1 MCVLNVCDLSWQ
13 LFNGQWGVGC
23 GGGTLVLMGFAWRH
37 VWDMQMVV
45 EEERRSVVGG
55 FPGRST
61 YSVPGHRKTKIEQI
75 PDKLEFGLVFFSS
88 IFFYFFGPFL
98 CQRNLLA
105 FFLFSFRQP
114 FFFLRAPCYCFY
126 KISPQICSWPL

>member
-1 MCVLNVCDLSWQ
+1 M
-13 LFNGQWGVGC
+13 
-23 GGGTLVLMGFAWRH
+23 LMGFAWRH

-88 IFFYFFGPFL
+88 IFFLLFRTFLVPAKFARIFLVFLSAAFLFFASSLLLFL
-98 CQRNLLA
+98 QDFSSNMLLA
-105 FFLFSFRQP
+105 IMI
-114 FFFLRAPCYCFY
+114 
-126 KISPQICSWPL
+126 ISTLPARPLEK

>member
-1 MCVLNVCDLSWQ
+1 M
-13 LFNGQWGVGC
+13 
-23 GGGTLVLMGFAWRH
+23 LMGFAWRH

-75 PDKLEFGLVFFSS
+75 PDKLEFGLVFF
-88 IFFYFFGPFL
+88 FFDFFSTFSDLSCASEICSHFSCFPFGSL
-98 CQRNLLA
+98 
-105 FFLFSFRQP
+105 S
-114 FFFLRAPCYCFY
+114 FFLRAPCYCFY

>member
-1 MCVLNVCDLSWQ
+1 M
-13 LFNGQWGVGC
+13 
-23 GGGTLVLMGFAWRH
+23 LMGFAWRH

-88 IFFYFFGPFL
+88 IFFLLFRTFL
-98 CQRNLLA
+98 VPAKFARIFLVFLSA
-105 FFLFSFRQP
+105 AFLFFCELPAIVSTR
-114 FFFLRAPCYCFY
+114 FLLKYALGHYDYFHIARSSC
-126 KISPQICSWPL
+126 

>member
-1 MCVLNVCDLSWQ
+1 M
-13 LFNGQWGVGC
+13 
-23 GGGTLVLMGFAWRH
+23 LMGFAWRH

-45 EEERRSVVGG
+45 EEERRSVVAG

-88 IFFYFFGPFL
+88 IFFLLFRTFLVPAKFAHIFLVFLSAAFLFFASSLLLFL
-98 CQRNLLA
+98 QDFSSNMLLA
-105 FFLFSFRQP
+105 IMI
-114 FFFLRAPCYCFY
+114 
-126 KISPQICSWPL
+126 ISTLPARPVEK